1 MPGGQGVEGSPSLL
15 ERGSREEAVRR
26 PEKSNLGLKMAG
38 GDFHSLG
45 PKTCM
50 FVNLYPVTMHTI
62 IIVYHCIVIHD
73 VSHSTLFPCKTFN
86 FYSYRTDSI

>member
-1 MPGGQGVEGSPSLL
+1 MPGGMAWKGFAYLL
-15 ERGSREEAVRR
+15 QRESREEAVRL

-38 GDFHSLG
+38 GDFHNLG
-45 PKTCM
+45 PKTGM

-62 IIVYHCIVIHD
+62 IIVYHCVVIHD